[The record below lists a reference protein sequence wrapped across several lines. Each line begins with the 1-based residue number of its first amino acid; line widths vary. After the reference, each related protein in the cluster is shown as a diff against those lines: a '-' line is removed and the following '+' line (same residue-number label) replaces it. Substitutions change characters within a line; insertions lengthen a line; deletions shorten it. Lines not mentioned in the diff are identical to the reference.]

1 MSTNKKFTILGQDW
15 DVVVAVFANILSWFV
30 QRFFPQFL
38 PSLLPKIDAED
49 TTASS
54 TTTTTTQTRTQTQCV
69 AIGRPGGQ
77 EQLRVITLKPGFAT
91 CGYNMDNPTPFID
104 ISGALPSQSVVVRVH
119 SFSIN
124 YADCCIRWGLYE
136 SANKFVGWPIVPG
149 FDISG
154 VVEQVSK
161 DDDSG
166 LKVGDHV
173 YGATFFG
180 AYSTRVLVPSRQLR
194 KLPKGLTLSQAAA
207 LPAVSLTALY
217 TLYLGGQFPVD
228 LSPRPTSNR
237 SILIHS
243 AAGGVGSM
251 LVQMSKLVGMSKVVG
266 VVGRSAKVDAAQA
279 LGCDVVIDKS
289 QDDLWQ
295 QARTA
300 SPQGYAVV
308 ADANGVSTLQD
319 SYDHLA
325 PTGRLIVFGFHSNLP
340 MGNDM
345 LSPVEWLRMIQKM
358 TQMPKFNPMGLTASN
373 KSIMGFNLSFFV
385 EEIEM
390 LGILYDQISEWFDAG
405 ELQCPRVLAMD
416 MTEIAAAHELIQSG
430 KSVGKIV
437 IQTKVPMIPH
447 ERVKESG

>member
-1 MSTNKKFTILGQDW
+1 MSTKKFTVLGQDW
-15 DVVVAVFANILSWFV
+15 DVIVAVFANILSWFV
-30 QRFFPQFL
+30 RRFFPQFL
-38 PSLLPKIDAED
+38 PHLLPKIAEED
-49 TTASS
+49 TSASASS
-54 TTTTTTQTRTQTQCV
+54 SATQTKCV

-91 CGYNMDNPTPFID
+91 CGYNVDNPSPFID
-104 ISGALPSQSVVVRVH
+104 VTGSLPSQSVVVRVH

-154 VVEQVSK
+154 VIESVSS
-161 DDDSG
+161 DNDSG
-166 LKVGDHV
+166 LKVGDQV

-180 AYSTRVLVPSRQLR
+180 AYSTRVLVPSDQLR
-194 KLPKGLTLSQAAA
+194 RVPRGLTLSQAASI
-207 LPAVSLTALY
+207 PAVSLTALY
-217 TLYLGGQFPVD
+217 SLYLGGQFPLD
-228 LSPRPTSNR
+228 LSPRPSNR

-266 VVGRSAKVDAAQA
+266 VVGRSAKVDAAKA

-295 QARTA
+295 VARDA

-308 ADANGVSTLQD
+308 ADANGVSTLGD
-319 SYDHLA
+319 SYEHLA

-345 LSPVEWLRMIQKM
+345 LHPLEWLRMVQKM
-358 TQMPKFNPMGLTASN
+358 TQLPKFNPMGLTTSN
-373 KSIMGFNLSFFV
+373 KSLMGFNLSFFV
-385 EEIEM
+385 QEVEM
-390 LGILYDQISEWFDAG
+390 LGILYDQISEWFDQG
-405 ELQCPRVLAMD
+405 KLQCPRVVEMD
-416 MTEIAAAHELIQSG
+416 MTEVAAAHELIQSG

-437 IQTKVPMIPH
+437 IQTKAR
-447 ERVKESG
+447 ETA